1 MLSCKSPFK
10 LHPSR
15 HAFMYCLHLAT
26 TFSVFLFF
34 IVFLDFRFEKDYH
47 QHHCYYLDFHVFN
60 SIWVRLGNHVNMA
73 KLPSLFNLVGHF
85 ILKLALSSRQ
95 SSCQTAPSNCV
106 YRPQT
111 PIHTLTQLAF
121 HLDHR

>member
-10 LHPSR
+10 LRPSR
-15 HAFMYCLHLAT
+15 HAFMYCLHLCNRIFCFLCFI
-26 TFSVFLFF
+26 FSPQ
-34 IVFLDFRFEKDYH
+34 ILDLKMIIISIPVIIWIFT
-47 QHHCYYLDFHVFN
+47 FN
-60 SIWVRLGNHVNMA
+60 SIWVRLGNHVNTA
-73 KLPSLFNLVGHF
+73 RLPSLFNLVGHF